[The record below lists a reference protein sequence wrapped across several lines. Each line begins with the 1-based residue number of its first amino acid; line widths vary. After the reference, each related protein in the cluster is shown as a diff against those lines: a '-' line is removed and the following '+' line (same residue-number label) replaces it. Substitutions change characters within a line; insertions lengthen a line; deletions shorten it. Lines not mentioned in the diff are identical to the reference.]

1 MRLLPIWA
9 VAPLLAG
16 AWTGAASPAA
26 SPSALERLVRK
37 EAAAGF
43 SGSILAMQGDKA
55 LVDRSVGSVRGVRVR
70 PNSRFWISSTGKQ
83 FVSAAIFKL
92 RDDGRISLD
101 DRLDR
106 WLPDVP
112 ADKRAITIR
121 QLLSHTSG
129 LPQGYAGEEAGDN
142 ESAVRSILARKLE
155 AKPGEKFI
163 YSNENFYLS
172 AAIVE
177 RIAQQ
182 SYRRFAEA
190 SFFAPLGMSQTGV
203 AHGPAGV
210 LPTKSETP
218 ARLARVHWG
227 ISGHYSSAHDLALW
241 FRALKNGTILK
252 PDSVAEMWRPV
263 AKIQEGEA
271 ASGWFVTTTPRGTRR
286 IWTRGNDDFGPNS
299 LIYGYPDRDI
309 VIVILTHAGDKPN
322 GPSWSRAVVTD
333 LENALGL

>member
-1 MRLLPIWA
+1 MRLLLVWA
-9 VAPLLAG
+9 IAPLLA
-16 AWTGAASPAA
+16 AASPAA
-26 SPSALERLVRK
+26 SPGALETLVRR

-43 SGSILAMQGDKA
+43 SGAILVKQGDKV
-55 LVDRSVGSVRGVRVR
+55 LIDRSVGSIGGVRVR

-112 ADKRAITIR
+112 ADKRTITIR

-129 LPQGYAGEEAGDN
+129 LPQGYAGEEARDN
-142 ESAVRSILARKLE
+142 ESAVRSILAIGLAAR
-155 AKPGEKFI
+155 PGERFI
-163 YSNENFYLS
+163 YSNENFYLA

-190 SFFAPLGMSQTGV
+190 NFFAPLGMTQSGLV
-203 AHGPAGV
+203 HGPAGV
-210 LPTKSETP
+210 LPTKAPTP
-218 ARLARVHWG
+218 ARLKKAHWG
-227 ISGHYSSAHDLALW
+227 ISGHYSSARDLARW
-241 FRALKNGTILK
+241 FRALEAGTILK
-252 PDSVAEMWRPV
+252 PGSVAEMWRPV
-263 AKIQEGEA
+263 AKIGEGEA
-271 ASGWFVTTTPRGTRR
+271 ASGWFVSTTPRGTKR
-286 IWTRGNDDFGPNS
+286 IWTRGNDDFGANS

-309 VIVILTHAGDKPN
+309 VIVILTHSGDKPD
-322 GPSWSRAVVTD
+322 GPSWSRAVVGE
-333 LENALGL
+333 LEEALAL